1 MSGVFSPLRV
11 ARTAAVDPQEVART
25 LVDALGPDPAAVI
38 VFHDPKRDGAGLARA
53 LTERL
58 GHDALIGCSSAG
70 EISTGELGHGTV
82 VAAALGSDRVKRA
95 AVTCHSLAPS
105 LPAALAAA
113 VRELEERLGSPLRDL
128 DPQRHVGLIF
138 LDSVH
143 GIEEAVLV
151 HLGNVAPLLRFVGGS
166 AADELA
172 FAQVQ
177 VLGGAR
183 ASRNGFALMVLEL
196 EGPFEIVKGCHFGP
210 VGPEHVVTRA
220 EGRLLH
226 ELDGRPAV
234 EVYCEHIGC
243 APEQFNFETLFQN
256 PIGLVIAGEAWL
268 RQASPPFRVGGSVF
282 LGCEIAE
289 GSVVHFMKPSAPLIE
304 HTGALLDQVR
314 GRLGEI
320 RGALTF
326 DCALRRLE
334 LDAAG
339 TGPAYAA
346 LFSFPTAGYFTHGE
360 SFVSHM
366 HQTFTGLFFG

>member
-1 MSGVFSPLRV
+1 V
-11 ARTAAVDPQEVART
+11 ARTDAADPREVARA
-25 LVDALGPDPAAVI
+25 LVDALGPDPAAVV
-38 VFHDPKRDGAGLARA
+38 VFHDPKRDGADLARHMV
-53 LTERL
+53 ERL
-58 GHDALIGCSSAG
+58 GHEAVIGCSSAG
-70 EISTGELGHGTV
+70 EISTGALGHGTV
-82 VAAALGSDRVKRA
+82 VAAALGSERVKRA
-95 AVTCHSLAPS
+95 AVACQSLAPS
-105 LPAALAAA
+105 LPAALVAA
-113 VRELEERLGSPLRDL
+113 VRELEEKLGSPLRDL

-138 LDSVH
+138 LDSIH
-143 GIEEAVLV
+143 GIEEAVHI

-166 AADELA
+166 AADELV

-177 VLGGAR
+177 VLAGAR

-210 VGPEHVVTRA
+210 VGPERIVTRA

-256 PIGLVIAGEAWL
+256 PLGLVIGGEAWL
-268 RQASPPFRVGGSVF
+268 RQAAPPFRTGGSVF

-289 GSVVHFMKPSAPLIE
+289 GSAVHFMRPSAPLIE
-304 HTGALLDQVR
+304 HTRGLLDQVR

-320 RGALTF
+320 RGAITF

-339 TGPAYAA
+339 MGPAYAA

-360 SFVSHM
+360 SFVGHM